1 MSELDLER
9 AIEPTGA
16 PPGRKPPSARSVVW
30 RRRWRTF
37 NGHWRTFRR
46 NRQGLVGLV
55 ILSAFVLV
63 ALLSPLLVDEADID
77 PASAT
82 GPPLHPPSLEYPLGT
97 DNFGRSVLDLMIV
110 GARVSLTVGL
120 AATIGAMLIGAIVG
134 TTSGYFGGTWIDS
147 VLSAVT
153 NWVLVLPWVVLAIV
167 LASLL
172 GRTLFNVILVI
183 AITSWA
189 STARVVRAQ
198 TLSVRERPYVERAR
212 ALGGSHHHI
221 VIRHILPNVTPVLFA
236 NAVLTVALAIL
247 SETTLSIL
255 GLGDPN
261 AISWGR
267 IIEEAFRAGA
277 LTAGYWWWLIPPG
290 IAIVLVTLSFTMC
303 GYALDE
309 VLNPRLRRR

>member
-1 MSELDLER
+1 
-9 AIEPTGA
+9 
-16 PPGRKPPSARSVVW
+16 VW
-30 RRRWRTF
+30 RRRRLTF
-37 NGHWRTFRR
+37 AAHWTTFRR
-46 NRQGLVGLV
+46 NRQGLIGLV
-55 ILSAFVLV
+55 ILSAFVLLAV
-63 ALLSPLLVDEADID
+63 LSPLLVDEHALD
-77 PASAT
+77 PANAT
-82 GPPLHPPSLEYPLGT
+82 GPAFHAPSLAYPLGT
-97 DNFGRSVLDLMIV
+97 DNFGRSVLDLLIL
-110 GARVSLTVGL
+110 GSRISLTVGL

-134 TTSGYFGGTWIDS
+134 TASGYFGGTWIDG
-147 VLSAVT
+147 VLSAIT

-167 LASLL
+167 LSSLL
-172 GRTLFNVILVI
+172 GRTLFNIILVI

-198 TLSVRERPYVERAR
+198 TLSLRERPYVERAR
-212 ALGGSHHHI
+212 ALGAGNWHI
-221 VIRHILPNVTPVLFA
+221 VTRHILPNVMPVLLA

-267 IIEEAFRAGA
+267 IIEESFRAGA
-277 LTAGYWWWLIPPG
+277 LTAGWWWWLIPPG
-290 IAIVLVTLSFTMC
+290 VAIVLVTLSFTMC